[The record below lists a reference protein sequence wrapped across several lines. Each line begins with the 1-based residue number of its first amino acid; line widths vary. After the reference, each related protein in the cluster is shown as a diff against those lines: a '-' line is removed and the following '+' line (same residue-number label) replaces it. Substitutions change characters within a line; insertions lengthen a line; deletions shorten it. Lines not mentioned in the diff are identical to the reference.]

1 MAASII
7 STQTIYNDKT
17 LYFIEL
23 NDKKYYGIF
32 STKLEKPIVYD
43 EEYHDELSKM
53 NWYISNGY
61 VISNDQYMQRIISKI
76 AKLPNFEDD
85 KYSVNHINCI
95 KYDNRIANLRMATQ
109 SEQNTNRKVRN
120 DKKEPIDE
128 LKELGI
134 TMLPKYVRW
143 DKGES
148 KFTIDKHPR
157 LVEEVSL
164 GIRKKACQSG
174 TKSVKLTIKEKY
186 QDILARL
193 DELNQYRSP
202 DFIELQKKKNEL
214 LEEYTLMEKCI
225 KEAAGIPFEELKT
238 IAVAVEEIR
247 KICPGKKGESK
258 LPPNCGVT
266 HDMIPK
272 YCYYRPASDKR
283 GDKFIIDKHHPK
295 HVQLEIKQWGTTES
309 RAVATKEKFDSLIE
323 RLKEL
328 EEIQP
333 LV

>member
-53 NWYISNGY
+53 NWYNCANGY
-61 VISNDQYMQRIISKI
+61 IASNNQYMHRIIAEM

-85 KYSVNHINCI
+85 KYSVDHINCI

-109 SEQNTNRKVRN
+109 SQQNSNRETRN

-128 LKELGI
+128 LKALGI

-148 KFTIDKHPR
+148 KFTIDKHPK

-193 DELNQYRSP
+193 DELNQYISH
-202 DFIELQKKKNEL
+202 DAIEFKNKKK
-214 LEEYTLMEKCI
+214 
-225 KEAAGIPFEELKT
+225 
-238 IAVAVEEIR
+238 
-247 KICPGKKGESK
+247 
-258 LPPNCGVT
+258 
-266 HDMIPK
+266 
-272 YCYYRPASDKR
+272 
-283 GDKFIIDKHHPK
+283 
-295 HVQLEIKQWGTTES
+295 
-309 RAVATKEKFDSLIE
+309 
-323 RLKEL
+323 
-328 EEIQP
+328 
-333 LV
+333 